1 MESYSKNLNHKLA
14 CLLFPFV
21 YSATVNAQTE
31 QYNFDP
37 TLFDKVVITHASGQI
52 HVDNSDS
59 SDLAHLNTFKSV
71 SKAECE
77 TVYEVKDRTLYLTTE
92 KKIFAIKSE
101 CAQDL
106 NFSVPL
112 DKDVKVSLGVGQIN
126 FSGYFPS
133 IEADLGSGDISVK
146 GKVANL
152 DLDVAAGSVT
162 VSGLDGY
169 GKIMLL
175 SGNLDVKYDQPK
187 NKLNQLFVSKSVG
200 NTKISVPKGVKA
212 ESSLKTKVG
221 KILNEVLPSNKGE
234 FYFSVKTNVGDIRMD
249 TY

>member
-1 MESYSKNLNHKLA
+1 MESYNKNLNCKLA

-21 YSATVNAQTE
+21 YSLTVNAQSE

-37 TLFDKVVITHASGQI
+37 ALFDKVVITHASGKI
-52 HVDNSDS
+52 NVNNSEKAE
-59 SDLAHLNTFKSV
+59 LAHLNTHEVV
-71 SKAECE
+71 SKDECE
-77 TVYEVKDRTLYLTTE
+77 TTYEVKDRTLYLTTE

-101 CAQDL
+101 CAQDI

-126 FSGYFPS
+126 FAGYFPS
-133 IEADLGSGDISVK
+133 IEADLGSGNINVR

-212 ESSLKTKVG
+212 ESNLKTRMGKVSNTV
-221 KILNEVLPSNKGE
+221 IPSDKGE